1 MSHTMHFTQ
10 DMVRDYRLALN
21 SPLVDRRLLLEACG
35 GSVGDE
41 GVIERYLS
49 LPVSRRPE
57 LSVYFD
63 RVWYYFDN
71 SDVADAGSD
80 PFYHFLTYGLKELR
94 SPHPLIDLRYIN
106 ASDPAHFGGS
116 PTDNAVLDI
125 LDFGLADPSAYF
137 SISYY
142 QTQGLPD
149 EPLEEAPLRHFL
161 TEGLKRGRKPH
172 PLLDVFWY
180 AGRYP
185 DAPRDPYEAL
195 RHFIMIGDFEGRSS
209 TESFNGARYFKRYP
223 DIAAGKG
230 PALKHYLIHGKTELR
245 QAVVERFST
254 IEAGAAGRV
263 PTYKPPTFE
272 IEPSAIRLHYK
283 NFHGKVTTASRRDIE
298 FLVPVPA
305 PVLTVDISTSHGL
318 EDVLSSLRFPPALKP
333 RVSILIP
340 VFNELAYTLE
350 CLLSLQKYA
359 FDEAFEVVIAD
370 DASTDPQVLRLAEI
384 PNLKV
389 IRQSA
394 NLGFLGNCNAAY
406 QSTRGE
412 YILLLNNDAQFLNPV
427 AHALMGC
434 LDNNSLLGGAGPKM
448 IYPNGRLQE
457 AGCSIDSRG
466 DTQMIGLFKDPEEPS
481 ANYERDTHYISGAA
495 LMVRRS
501 LVGDT
506 LFDERYIPAYCEDT
520 DLCLRIWSQGSRI
533 RYCPDAVVAHHLS
546 VSTGRQ
552 SVARRL
558 QLVARNRG
566 KLEEKWKDLL
576 VSMNKVRTIAFY
588 LPQFHPF
595 AENNAWWGRGF
606 TEWTNVSRA
615 QPSYSG
621 HYQPHLPSDM
631 GFYDLR
637 LTEIFGEQARL
648 ASRYGLAGFC
658 VYYYNFDG
666 RRVLEKAFE
675 KLLDRPEIPFP
686 FCVCWANENWTRH
699 WDGGDRHI
707 LLGQSYSAESFESV
721 VADAIR
727 YARDPRYLQVNG
739 KPLFLLYRPGLLP
752 DPKSFA
758 DLCRLRFR
766 EAGFPDVHL
775 VYVES
780 MEMVSANLRP
790 ADIGFDAC
798 VEFPPQGRAVPS
810 AAPAEVVKKDWAGYR
825 YDYAETAQAFINR
838 PGAGYARYP
847 AVFPSWDNT
856 PRQPLKGTSFEGVS
870 PALFQG
876 YLEAKLDEVQATQVG
891 DERLLFINA
900 WNEWAE
906 GAHLEPDQAYGHRWL
921 EALRGSLQG
930 RGFTP

>member
-1 MSHTMHFTQ
+1 MPDTASFDDFIVPSYQ
-10 DMVRDYRLALN
+10 RAFS
-21 SPLVDRRLLLEACG
+21 SPLVDRRLLLASCG
-35 GSVGDE
+35 GTVRDTHA
-41 GVIERYLS
+41 IDRYLS
-49 LPVSRRPE
+49 LPVDRRPD

-63 RVWYYFDN
+63 REWYYFDN
-71 SDVADAGSD
+71 PDVAEAGSD
-80 PFYHFLTYGLKELR
+80 PLYHFLTYGLKELR
-94 SPHPLIDLRYIN
+94 SPHPLIDLRYID

-116 PTDNAVLDI
+116 PTDFTLLDI
-125 LDFGLADPSAYF
+125 LDLGLADPSPYF
-137 SISYY
+137 SISHY
-142 QTQGLPD
+142 QSQRQAGETI
-149 EPLEEAPLRHFL
+149 EEAPLRHFL
-161 TEGLKRGRKPH
+161 TVGLKRGCQPH

-195 RHFIMIGDFEGRSS
+195 RHFAMIGDREGRSS
-209 TESFNGARYFKRYP
+209 NECFNGARYFKRYP
-223 DIAAGKG
+223 DIAAAKV
-230 PALKHYLIHGKTELR
+230 PALKHFLINGKSESR
-245 QAVVERFST
+245 QAVVERFPIVEESGVGRPT
-254 IEAGAAGRV
+254 NAKAA
-263 PTYKPPTFE
+263 TFE
-272 IEPSAIRLHYK
+272 IEPTVVRQQYEELRNKI
-283 NFHGKVTTASRRDIE
+283 ASEARRNIE
-298 FLVPVPA
+298 FFAPVPA
-305 PVLTVDISTSHGL
+305 PVMAVDISTPERL
-318 EDVLSSLRFPPALKP
+318 DEVLARLAFPAAINP

-340 VFNELAYTLE
+340 VFNELPYTLE
-350 CLLSLQKYA
+350 CLLSLQKFA
-359 FDEAFEVVIAD
+359 SDEAFEVVIAD

-389 IRQSA
+389 IRQPA
-394 NLGFLGNCNAAY
+394 NLGFLRNCNAAY
-406 QSTRGE
+406 ASTRGE
-412 YILLLNNDAQFLNPV
+412 YILLLNNDAQFLGPV
-427 AHALMGC
+427 AHSLMAC
-434 LDNNSLLGGAGPKM
+434 LDNDPSIGGAGPKM

-466 DTQMIGLFKDPEEPS
+466 DTQMIGLFRDPDEPS
-481 ANYERDTHYISGAA
+481 ANYARDTHYISGAA

-501 LVGDT
+501 LLGDT
-506 LFDERYIPAYCEDT
+506 LFDERYVPAYCEDT
-520 DLCLRIWSQGSRI
+520 DICLRIWSQGSRV

-546 VSTGRQ
+546 VSTGKQ

-558 QLVARNRG
+558 QLVSRNRA

-576 VSMNKVRTIAFY
+576 VAMNKVRTIAFY

-595 AENNAWWGRGF
+595 AENDAWWGRGF

-615 QPSYSG
+615 QPSYSF

-648 ASRYGLAGFC
+648 AARYGLAGFC

-686 FCVCWANENWTRH
+686 FCICWANENWTRH

-707 LLGQSYSAESFESV
+707 LLGQSYSEESFESV

-727 YARDPRYLQVNG
+727 YAQDPRYLQVNG

-752 DPKSFA
+752 EPKNFA
-758 DLCRLRFR
+758 DLCRRRFR

-780 MEMVSANLRP
+780 MEMVAANLRP

-810 AAPAEVVKKDWAGYR
+810 TAPAEVVKKDWAGYR

-838 PGAGYARYP
+838 PRAGYARYP

-870 PALFQG
+870 PALFQA
-876 YLEAKLDEVQATQVG
+876 YLEAKLDEVQTTQVG

-921 EALRGSLQG
+921 EGLRGAAQSK
-930 RGFTP
+930 GFIL